1 MKAVPYKWQK
11 IKPDLTSNVIF
22 VQETYVHTSSKYSSE
37 INVMI
42 SSTVHAMLTPTSRY
56 QCWPS
61 NHAVL
66 SLLLLL
72 MSEEYNTNYRHVK
85 CRKAYKCIKHA
96 SVFQIL
102 NNKYRHM

>member
-56 QCWPS
+56 QC
-61 NHAVL
+61 
-66 SLLLLL
+66 
-72 MSEEYNTNYRHVK
+72 
-85 CRKAYKCIKHA
+85 
-96 SVFQIL
+96 
-102 NNKYRHM
+102 